1 MDHGVLIIIFQT
13 IINWLGSRIHSDY
26 CLICFGIAACA
37 FSFIFLLTANTYLDF
52 IPGMATL
59 TLGEAT
65 AFPTIPVLIN
75 KLSPATVKDKY
86 QGLLTAFVSVG
97 KAIGPLLGGIV
108 IDYYSYH
115 IPFEAC
121 LLVLILLTIIV
132 SGVGLVKHQQTQIFG
147 K

>member
-1 MDHGVLIIIFQT
+1 
-13 IINWLGSRIHSDY
+13 
-26 CLICFGIAACA
+26 
-37 FSFIFLLTANTYLDF
+37 
-52 IPGMATL
+52 MATL

-65 AFPTIPVLIN
+65 AFPTIPALIN

-115 IPFEAC
+115 ILFEAC
-121 LLVLILLTIIV
+121 LLVLILLTITV

>member
-1 MDHGVLIIIFQT
+1 
-13 IINWLGSRIHSDY
+13 
-26 CLICFGIAACA
+26 
-37 FSFIFLLTANTYLDF
+37 
-52 IPGMATL
+52 MATL

-65 AFPTIPVLIN
+65 AFPTIPALIN

-115 IPFEAC
+115 ILFEAC
-121 LLVLILLTIIV
+121 LLVLILLTITIN
-132 SGVGLVKHQQTQIFG
+132 GIGLVKHQQTQVFG